1 MPRLKW
7 DQTGDKYFE
16 TGTKNGVLFVQDNT
30 GTYQT
35 GIPWNGLTGFTE
47 SPTGAE
53 ATKLYADDG
62 VYAELRSAE
71 ELEGSLTAYTY
82 PDEFAECDG
91 SAELVEGSGVYVGQ
105 QARKRFG
112 FCYRSTIGND
122 VNAEMGYKLHII
134 YGAMASPS
142 EKAYATINDSPE
154 GIEFSWDI
162 TTTPIPVKDVDGN
175 KFKNTASIV
184 LDSRKVAAA
193 KMTTILNSLYGTDG
207 NPQTEG
213 DLGTNS
219 TLLLPDAII
228 DILKA
233 A

>member
-122 VNAEMGYKLHII
+122 VNTEMGYKLHII

>member
-30 GTYQT
+30 GAYQT
-35 GIPWNGLTGFTE
+35 GVPWNGLTGFTE
-47 SPTGAE
+47 SPSGAE
-53 ATKLYADDG
+53 ANKLYADDG

-71 ELEGSLTAYTY
+71 ELGGTLTAYTY

-91 SAELVEGSGVYVGQ
+91 SAEIVANSGVYIGQ
-105 QARKRFG
+105 QARKKFA
-112 FCYRSTIGND
+112 FCYRSTVGND
-122 VNAEMGYKLHII
+122 VNPEMGYKLHII

-154 GIEFSWDI
+154 GIEFSWEI
-162 TTTPIPVKDVDGN
+162 TTTPVPVKEVSGT
-175 KFKNTASIV
+175 KYKNTASIV
-184 LDSRKVAAA
+184 LDSRKVAPA

-207 NPQTEG
+207 DPETQG
-213 DLGTNS
+213 DTGTNS

-228 DILKA
+228 DILQA
-233 A
+233 S

>member
-7 DQTGDKYFE
+7 DQPGDKYFE

-35 GIPWNGLTGFTE
+35 GVPWNGLTGFTE

-91 SAELVEGSGVYVGQ
+91 SAELVEGSGVYIGQ
-105 QARKRFG
+105 QARKRFA

-122 VNAEMGYKLHII
+122 VNTEMGYKLHII

-162 TTTPIPVKDVDGN
+162 TTTPVPVKDVDGN

-207 NPQTEG
+207 DPQTQG
-213 DLGTNS
+213 DTGTNS

>member
-162 TTTPIPVKDVDGN
+162 TTTPVPVKDVDGN

>member
-7 DQTGDKYFE
+7 DQTGQKYFE
-16 TGTKNGVLFVQDNT
+16 TGTKNGVLFVQDDT
-30 GTYQT
+30 GAYQT
-35 GIPWNGLTGFTE
+35 GVPWNGLTGFTE

-91 SAELVEGSGVYVGQ
+91 SAEVVEGTGVYIGQ
-105 QARKRFG
+105 QARRKFA
-112 FCYRSTIGND
+112 FCYRTTIGND
-122 VNAEMGYKLHII
+122 VNTEVGYKLHII
-134 YGAMASPS
+134 YGATASPS
-142 EKAYATINDSPE
+142 EKAYTTINDSPE

-162 TTTPIPVKDVDGN
+162 TTTPVPVTAVGN
-175 KFKNTASIV
+175 KAFKNTASIV
-184 LDSRKVAAA
+184 LDSRKINSA
-193 KMTTILNSLYGTDG
+193 KLTTIENTLYGTDG
-207 NPQTEG
+207 EG
-213 DLGTNS
+213 SETGTDS
-219 TLLLPDAII
+219 TLMLPDDII
-228 DILKA
+228 DVLTA